1 MLLIYFSTNNHAM
14 TTKTFFHKLGSK
26 YIWLNIV
33 LMAIVAIAFVVA
45 LSIGT
50 DIYTHHGE
58 AIKVPNLE
66 GKKFEDA
73 KKLMTDAGLLVMVSD
88 TGYNR
93 MLPPDCILQQ
103 TPEAGELVKS
113 KRCIFVTVNASQKPT
128 LVIPDLVDNSSLRE
142 ATAKLKTLGFKVG
155 APQYVTGEKDWVY
168 GIVARG
174 KNLSA
179 GDSVPLDVMVSLQV
193 GNGQINDEEELLVTD
208 HEPEETMEEEVI
220 MTEEDPFEEIVE

>member
-1 MLLIYFSTNNHAM
+1 M
-14 TTKTFFHKLGSK
+14 TTKTFFRKLGSK
-26 YIWLNIV
+26 YVWLNIV

-73 KKLMTDAGLLVMVSD
+73 KKLMTDAGLLIMVSD

-128 LVIPDLVDNSSLRE
+128 LVIPDVVDNSSLRE

-174 KNLSA
+174 KNLPPA
-179 GDSVPLDVMVSLQV
+179 TVSL
-193 GNGQINDEEELLVTD
+193 LMSWCHCKSATD
-208 HEPEETMEEEVI
+208 SLTMRKNSLSQT
-220 MTEEDPFEEIVE
+220 MNRKRQWRKRSS

>member
-1 MLLIYFSTNNHAM
+1 M

-73 KKLMTDAGLLVMVSD
+73 KKLMTDAGLRHGL
-88 TGYNR
+88 
-93 MLPPDCILQQ
+93 
-103 TPEAGELVKS
+103 
-113 KRCIFVTVNASQKPT
+113 
-128 LVIPDLVDNSSLRE
+128 
-142 ATAKLKTLGFKVG
+142 
-155 APQYVTGEKDWVY
+155 
-168 GIVARG
+168 
-174 KNLSA
+174 
-179 GDSVPLDVMVSLQV
+179 
-193 GNGQINDEEELLVTD
+193 
-208 HEPEETMEEEVI
+208 
-220 MTEEDPFEEIVE
+220 